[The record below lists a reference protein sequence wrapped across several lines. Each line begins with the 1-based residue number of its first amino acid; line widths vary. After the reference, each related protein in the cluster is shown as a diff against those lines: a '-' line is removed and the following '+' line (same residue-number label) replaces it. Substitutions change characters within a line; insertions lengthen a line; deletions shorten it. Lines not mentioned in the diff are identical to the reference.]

1 MPPGRRRF
9 GVPALLRWSTVR
21 LWTKA
26 RHTITDPFPSLP
38 QISCQAAFGQLA
50 GGDGGSG
57 GARTR
62 HKSNE
67 YGPETGLPSQIASQ
81 EPGTLGHDVAR
92 VVTAWAKL
100 PAPLKAA
107 ILAIVDS
114 VLTVNGGDK

>member
-1 MPPGRRRF
+1 LGGRGRR
-9 GVPALLRWSTVR
+9 TVCDEKIEPEE
-21 LWTKA
+21 T
-26 RHTITDPFPSLP
+26 
-38 QISCQAAFGQLA
+38 QEE
-50 GGDGGSG
+50 DGGSG

-67 YGPETGLPSQIASQ
+67 YGPEKGLPSQIASQ
-81 EPGTLGHDVAR
+81 EPGTVGHDVAR